1 MDGLETVNDPLII
14 VRAIHFTA
22 TAVTAGTL
30 IFRTVVMEPALR
42 SAGAPHAA
50 AARMQSLGV
59 AWTGLAI
66 AVVSGAIWVL
76 LEAAAMSG
84 LSLNEAMTTEVLSTV
99 LNETQFGLVSEIRLV
114 LAISLAACL
123 ACYRMSWARWPA
135 LTSALGLIAA
145 LAWAGHAGSTMGT
158 IGWLHLAADVL
169 HLTAASAWIGSLV
182 PLVMLLAVARRRH
195 DFAWAS
201 LACDATQRFSTLGL
215 VSVGTLL
222 VTGIVNTWILVG
234 SLHALL
240 VTEYGHLLMFK
251 MALFAVMLLFATA
264 NRFWLMPQLA
274 PLSCTDVQT
283 DALRQL
289 MRNSVV
295 EIILGMAIIA
305 IVGVLGIL
313 HPAIHIAPA

>member
-1 MDGLETVNDPLII
+1 MDWLETVNDPLIV

-22 TAVTAGTL
+22 TAVTAGSML
-30 IFRTVVMEPALR
+30 FRVAVAEPAF
-42 SAGAPHAA
+42 SSVGTPAT

-59 AWTGLAI
+59 AWIGLAI
-66 AVVSGAIWVL
+66 AAVSGAIWVL
-76 LEAAAMSG
+76 FEAAAMSG
-84 LSLNEAMTTEVLSTV
+84 LSLSEAMAADVLSTV

-123 ACYRMSWARWPA
+123 ACYRMSWTRWPA

-182 PLVMLLAVARRRH
+182 PLAMLLAVARHRH

-234 SLHALL
+234 SLQALL
-240 VTEYGHLLMFK
+240 VTEYGRLLMFK
-251 MALFAVMLLFATA
+251 IVLFAVMLLFAAA

-274 PLSCTDVQT
+274 PISCTDIQIDV
-283 DALRQL
+283 LRRL
-289 MRNSVV
+289 MRNSVL
-295 EIILGMAIIA
+295 EIILGLTIIA
-305 IVGVLGIL
+305 IVGALGIL
-313 HPAIHIAPA
+313 HPPIHIAPA

>member
-1 MDGLETVNDPLII
+1 MDWLGTVNDPLIV

-22 TAVTAGTL
+22 TAVTAGSML
-30 IFRTVVMEPALR
+30 FQVAVAEPAF
-42 SAGAPHAA
+42 SSVGTPAT

-59 AWTGLAI
+59 AWTSLAI

-99 LNETQFGLVSEIRLV
+99 LNETQFGLVSEIRLA

-123 ACYRMSWARWPA
+123 ACSRVSWTRWPA

-145 LAWAGHAGSTMGT
+145 LAWAGHAGSTMGA
-158 IGWLHLAADVL
+158 IGWLHLTADVL
-169 HLTAASAWIGSLV
+169 HLTAASAWIGGLV
-182 PLVMLLAVARRRH
+182 PLALLLAVARRRH

-240 VTEYGHLLMFK
+240 VTEYGRLLMLK
-251 MALFAVMLLFATA
+251 IALFAVMLLLAAA

-274 PLSCTDVQT
+274 PLSRTDMQIN
-283 DALRQL
+283 ALHRL
-289 MRNSVV
+289 TRNSVL
-295 EIILGMAIIA
+295 EIILGVTIIA
-305 IVGVLGIL
+305 IVGALGIL
-313 HPAIHIAPA
+313 HPAIHLAPG